1 MNSFATRTKAYARRN
16 LGFAFFLAWNYIALY
31 GCAMAIGTFV
41 PYNLEYIWMVA
52 GGAEAVFAG
61 VGLLLTRESS
71 FYHATTW
78 KYVAAACAVLGNV
91 TLWLGYAIPGLYW
104 NTFVVSGMLMGGAV
118 AIMTAVWG
126 SRLSSYDVPTI
137 EFDVLASFIIAFAL
151 YGVTLPIKLWG
162 VPNVIAASAFAV
174 ASMVLCVKSTPAL
187 KRADAA
193 ESAGADAPSAEA
205 AAVASPSA
213 QAEDRA
219 KTDGAHAGRTLL
231 EQGSSFSTYAMIASL
246 WVLVAYFRIIAA
258 PIGIHDRY
266 QHYLIPFACAFIVT
280 CALFSLFLKN
290 ARHMSVTL
298 AFRWTIPT
306 ILLGLAVLSWE
317 YADLGYRTAAFSLDF
332 MSIFGI
338 QIACGMSAAKY
349 ARRSGKEP
357 APIFFGMALAEGLGI
372 LIGCGLG
379 LVVVAAFAGTHR
391 LSASL
396 FVFAGCSFV
405 TMLMGFSPAWR
416 GTGGR
421 KRRVDAL
428 FPGGRTDDAVPAGLP
443 ETVPGAP
450 GEQSEQTGASA
461 LSLEDLIRERACAL
475 QGKFGLTE
483 RETQIAE
490 LLLAGRSRP
499 YIRDELYISLNTV
512 HTHASNIFAKCGV
525 HSQQELI
532 NLAHEKHA
540 GR

>member
-52 GGAEAVFAG
+52 GGSEALFAG
-61 VGLLLTRESS
+61 VGLLLIRENS
-71 FYHATTW
+71 FCHATTW
-78 KYVAAACAVLGNV
+78 KYVAAASAVLGNI
-91 TLWLGYAIPGLYW
+91 TLWLGYAVPGLYW
-104 NTFVVSGMLMGGAV
+104 NTFVAAGMLMGGAV

-137 EFDVLASFIIAFAL
+137 EFDVLASFIVAFAL
-151 YGVTLPIKLWG
+151 YGITLPIKLWG
-162 VPNVIAASAFAV
+162 IPNVIAASAFAV
-174 ASMVLCVKSTPAL
+174 ASMVLCVKSKPAC
-187 KRADAA
+187 KNQDAA
-193 ESAGADAPSAEA
+193 SFSAEA
-205 AAVASPSA
+205 PNTAPSEA
-213 QAEDRA
+213 LNDGPSKTNPLHACKTLAER
-219 KTDGAHAGRTLL
+219 
-231 EQGSSFSTYAMIASL
+231 GSAFSTYAMIASL
-246 WVLVAYFRIIAA
+246 WVLVAYFRIIAS

-266 QHYLIPFACAFIVT
+266 QHYLIPFVCAFVVT
-280 CALFSLFLKN
+280 CALFSLFLEN

-298 AFRWTIPT
+298 AFRWTVPT

-317 YADLGYRTAAFSLDF
+317 YSNLEYRTAAFSLDF

-338 QIACGMSAAKY
+338 QISCVMSAAKY
-349 ARRSGKEP
+349 ARRSGKNPE
-357 APIFFGMALAEGLGI
+357 PIFFSMALAEGLGV

-379 LVVVAAFAGTHR
+379 LAVVASFPDDH
-391 LSASL
+391 LPSASL
-396 FVFAGCSFV
+396 FVFAGCSFI

-416 GTGGR
+416 EGHR
-421 KRRVDAL
+421 KRRANAVVLGGIAASPEATETPQAADAHD
-428 FPGGRTDDAVPAGLP
+428 GRPN
-443 ETVPGAP
+443 
-450 GEQSEQTGASA
+450 ASA
-461 LSLEDLIRERACAL
+461 LSLEDLIHERACML
-475 QGKFGLTE
+475 RDKFGLTD

-532 NLAHEKHA
+532 NLAHEKSVDL
-540 GR
+540 